1 MIDQDAPHEMRRHA
15 NEMRAILPAHLSGVD
30 QPHERFVDERRRL
43 QRVAAALA
51 GHVAPRETT
60 QFGVDERHQPLEGGL
75 VAVAPRAQ
83 EQVTSGDGVARSLLG
98 WWKRRPF
105 Y

>member
-51 GHVAPRETT
+51 SHVAAGQPAQLR
-60 QFGVDERHQPLEGGL
+60 FDERQQPLQGRL
-75 VAVAPRAQ
+75 VAIGPR
-83 EQVTSGDGVARSLLG
+83 
-98 WWKRRPF
+98 P
-105 Y
+105 